1 MNSENRRSVTSIGI
15 TSFVLIFVML
25 CLLTFSVLS
34 LATARADLRLSQRS
48 ADRTTAYYDAE
59 NRANDILL
67 EIISCME
74 DCLSETGDDTDMEE
88 GADAASFYTS
98 VRDSLEGQNASHSLE
113 NVPCSTRFRWRMSSC
128 SGFPWSSRLSHMRM
142 AAAIK
147 YWNGA
152 RNLPTNGILTKRCLF
167 SMRTA
172 CQAWLWRNDK

>member
-48 ADRTTAYYDAE
+48 ADRTSVYYDAE

-74 DCLSETGDDTDMEE
+74 DCLSETRGDTDMEE
-88 GADAASFYTS
+88 GADATSFYTS
-98 VRDSLEGQNASHSLE
+98 VRDSLEGQNGITFTGEHTLQYSVPLEDEQLLRVSLE
-113 NVPCSTRFRWRMSSC
+113 LSFEPYEDGSRYKILEWRTESTHEWDSDETLPLLDEDSL
-128 SGFPWSSRLSHMRM
+128 SGMVM
-142 AAAIK
+142 EE
-147 YWNGA
+147 
-152 RNLPTNGILTKRCLF
+152 
-167 SMRTA
+167 
-172 CQAWLWRNDK
+172 

>member
-67 EIISCME
+67 EIIFCME
-74 DCLSETGDDTDMEE
+74 DCLSETGGDTDMEE
-88 GADAASFYTS
+88 DADAASFYTS
-98 VRDSLEGQNASHSLE
+98 VRDSLEGQNGITFTGERTLQYSVPLEDEQLLRVSLE
-113 NVPCSTRFRWRMSSC
+113 LSFEPYEDGSRYKILEWRTESTHEWDSDETLPLLDEDSL
-128 SGFPWSSRLSHMRM
+128 SGMVM
-142 AAAIK
+142 EE
-147 YWNGA
+147 
-152 RNLPTNGILTKRCLF
+152 
-167 SMRTA
+167 
-172 CQAWLWRNDK
+172 

>member
-48 ADRTTAYYDAE
+48 ADRTSAYYDAE

-74 DCLSETGDDTDMEE
+74 DCLSEAGGDTDMEE

-98 VRDSLEGQNASHSLE
+98 VRDSLEGQNGITFTGEHTLQYSVPLEDEQLLRVSLE
-113 NVPCSTRFRWRMSSC
+113 LSFEPYEDGSRYKILEWRTESTHEWDSDETLPLLDGVSL
-128 SGFPWSSRLSHMRM
+128 SGMVM
-142 AAAIK
+142 EE
-147 YWNGA
+147 
-152 RNLPTNGILTKRCLF
+152 
-167 SMRTA
+167 
-172 CQAWLWRNDK
+172 